1 MSFSHVN
8 SVSAQWWCGI
18 NVKETC
24 FILFMPNGDIEWN
37 LKVLIFVFFDK
48 VLHVVLREGTKGNE
62 LSTCDSERKKT
73 IAWESVFS
81 LKNCLKS
88 KVIEDFDPIKENR
101 AVRDSFEKC
110 LLCTLYQVEF
120 ILSSFKVVISHTCLI
135 LPTSNWAC
143 VLWNIQIYFWIWY
156 EPILTFMFG
165 KSMKQYPHDEVKLA

>member
-1 MSFSHVN
+1 MFYSI
-8 SVSAQWWCGI
+8 SAQWWYRMKLKSFNYC
-18 NVKETC
+18 
-24 FILFMPNGDIEWN
+24 LFWQ
-37 LKVLIFVFFDK
+37 F
-48 VLHVVLREGTKGNE
+48 LHVVLLKGTKENE

-88 KVIEDFDPIKENR
+88 KVFEDFDPIKENR

-135 LPTSNWAC
+135 WPTSDEAC
-143 VLWNIQIYFWIWY
+143 VSWNIQIYFWIWF
-156 EPILTFMFG
+156 EPVLTFMSG
-165 KSMKQYPHDEVKLA
+165 KRMKQYPHDGVKLT